1 MRVINMVNQLLD
13 LKSSAKV
20 NLTLDVVGRR
30 PDGYHILESIF
41 YEVPIFDTIAIAITD
56 NNMVDVQ
63 CVTKSPNESIPNGEK
78 NIAYVSAKRFLDT
91 IGDTSHGVSIGILKN
106 IPSQAGLGGG
116 SSNSACVLKA
126 LNRMFDYPLTNAEL
140 IKLGAS
146 IGADVPFFIMGGT
159 VYATGIG
166 DVLTPLKP
174 LPKLNMVIAKG
185 TDGISTPQA
194 YRQIDQ
200 LSNVKHINNTLVLSA
215 IENQDIVTLSKCC
228 GNVFEQITL
237 PQSITDIKN
246 SMLKANALCSVMT
259 GSGSAVFGIFETPKL
274 ARECF
279 NALNVPT
286 KFLI

>member
-1 MRVINMVNQLLD
+1 MINQLLD

-20 NLTLDVVGRR
+20 NLTLDIVGKRQ
-30 PDGYHILESIF
+30 DGYHMLESIF
-41 YEVPIFDTIAIAITD
+41 YEVPIYDTLAIAITE
-56 NNMVDVQ
+56 NANIDVQ
-63 CVTKSPNESIPNGEK
+63 CITKSKDENIPNGEN
-78 NIAYVSAKRFLDT
+78 NIAYKSAKKFLNA

-126 LNRMFDYPLTNAEL
+126 LNKMFDYPLTTEQL
-140 IKLGAS
+140 IKLGAT

-166 DVLTPLKP
+166 DILTPLKP

-185 TDGISTPQA
+185 IDGISTPQA
-194 YRQIDQ
+194 YQQIDQ
-200 LSNVKHINNTLVLSA
+200 LVNLEHLNNTLA
-215 IENQDIVTLSKCC
+215 IKSIESGDIITLCKCC
-228 GNVFEQITL
+228 GNVFEQISL
-237 PQSITDIKN
+237 PETIIDIKN
-246 SMLKANALCSVMT
+246 SMLENNALCSVMT
-259 GSGSAVFGIFETPKL
+259 GSGSAVFGIFETSAL

-279 NALNVPT
+279 YNLNVPT